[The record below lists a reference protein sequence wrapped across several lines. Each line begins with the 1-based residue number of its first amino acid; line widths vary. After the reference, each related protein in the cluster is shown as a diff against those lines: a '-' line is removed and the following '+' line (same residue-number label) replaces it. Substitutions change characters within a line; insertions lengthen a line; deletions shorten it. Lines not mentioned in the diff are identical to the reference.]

1 MDFDISP
8 ILVTGAGGF
17 IGAAIC
23 KKLISSNINVIGV
36 DNLNSYYSKELK
48 HSRLRIIDH
57 EADKCGSKWQFLEG
71 SIDNQKFINSIF
83 DKFRPKVVINLA
95 AQAGVRYSIEH
106 PYEYIQSNI
115 IGFSNI
121 LECCRNYPV
130 QNLIYASSS
139 SVYGGNK
146 NLPYNEKQNVSHPV
160 SLYAATKLSNEVMA
174 HSYSH
179 LYGIPSIGLR
189 FFTVYGPWGRPDM
202 APMLFA
208 KAILNKEKIFVFNNG
223 NMKRDFTYIDD
234 VVEAIWKCCF
244 KPATIHE
251 QSTQGINNPHTSSIA
266 PFRIFNVGNSKPIN
280 LMKFIQIL
288 ESELGLK
295 AQMIFKPMQKGDVME
310 THAETKSLEDW
321 IGYKPSIS
329 LEFGIKKFAEWYLGF
344 YKNNT

>member
-1 MDFDISP
+1 
-8 ILVTGAGGF
+8 
-17 IGAAIC
+17 
-23 KKLISSNINVIGV
+23 
-36 DNLNSYYSKELK
+36 
-48 HSRLRIIDH
+48 
-57 EADKCGSKWQFLEG
+57 
-71 SIDNQKFINSIF
+71 
-83 DKFRPKVVINLA
+83 
-95 AQAGVRYSIEH
+95 
-106 PYEYIQSNI
+106 
-115 IGFSNI
+115 
-121 LECCRNYPV
+121 
-130 QNLIYASSS
+130 
-139 SVYGGNK
+139 
-146 NLPYNEKQNVSHPV
+146 
-160 SLYAATKLSNEVMA
+160 
-174 HSYSH
+174 
-179 LYGIPSIGLR
+179 
-189 FFTVYGPWGRPDM
+189 
-202 APMLFA
+202 
-208 KAILNKEKIFVFNNG
+208 AILNKEKIFVFNNG

-344 YKNNT
+344 YKNNI